1 MLEVNKAQVLNITN
15 GDFFNEYFLKKFGGN
30 ALPFCEDMMDGEAHE
45 SVYSNEFIAKR
56 CNALSVSE
64 EEYRSKMHVYNAINN
79 NKDKFSAL
87 CLWFGKDTFCQMNL
101 ITLLAYLEEID
112 YKGNVTLNYIDDE
125 SFEVIEENIT
135 VSLGSYKR
143 IYSEILLSHNQPTR
157 LGVLSGKAIDLY
169 FDYHSEGG
177 VLSQIVRENINE
189 DEQAL
194 ICRLLLSSAEYGLS
208 DVQAKG
214 IIDRVKNGK

>member
-1 MLEVNKAQVLNITN
+1 MLEVNKGAILNVTN
-15 GDFFNEYFLKKFGGN
+15 GDYFNEYFLKKFGGH

-45 SVYSNEFIAKR
+45 VVYSNEFIAKR

-79 NKDKFSAL
+79 DKDKFSEL

-125 SFEVIEENIT
+125 TFEVIEENIT
-135 VSLGSYKR
+135 VHLSGYKK
-143 IYSEILLSHNQPTR
+143 IYSEMLLSHKQPTEI
-157 LGVLSGKAIDLY
+157 GVLSGKAIDLY
-169 FDYHSEGG
+169 FDYHSEDGTLAQM
-177 VLSQIVRENINE
+177 VKENIND
-189 DEQAL
+189 DEYSL
-194 ICRLLLSSAEYGLS
+194 LCRLLSSSAEYGLS
-208 DVQAKG
+208 DIQAKG
-214 IIDRVKNGK
+214 IIDRVKNSK